1 MLESIRIA
9 NFRGIRECEIRGL
22 ADVNVF
28 LGRNGAG
35 KSTLLEAIYLAS
47 SWVEPV
53 DPVRGL
59 PKTDYV
65 IRRRGGRGDW
75 NTHRGVLW
83 FMKDVEKD
91 IEITLRFKSSAE
103 LSFKI
108 PYEIPSTLLL
118 SMSSPVL
125 LELAS
130 GDALEILKSAG
141 FSGAARL
148 YFTPQLGW
156 LWNPETDQCTGVG
169 TAIREKLLTAL
180 KSELEYL
187 RDVALLDGRIL
198 ASDVEQRVWA
208 RLLDRRLDKLI
219 VELVREEYEPSV
231 ESILYK
237 PVGGSFALA
246 LALRDTT
253 VELDALGDGARMAI
267 LYASPLVLAGN
278 TAVLMEDPETHQHPG
293 GLAALMRFALKI
305 AQRRGLQLFIST
317 HSIELV
323 NILKMACE
331 ELGLKLRVFHME
343 RDFRG
348 VVDVRALDSVDVE
361 TLQKMGLD
369 PRLLHVL

>member
-1 MLESIRIA
+1 VLESIRVA
-9 NFRGIRECEIRGL
+9 NFRGIRECEVRGL

-47 SWVEPV
+47 SCAEPV

-59 PKTDYV
+59 PKADYV

-103 LSFKI
+103 LSLKI
-108 PYEIPSTLLL
+108 PYKTPSA
-118 SMSSPVL
+118 SSPVW

-130 GDALEILKSAG
+130 EDALEISKSAG

-148 YFTPQLGW
+148 YFSPQLDW
-156 LWNPETDQCTGVG
+156 LWNPETDEIRIGADI
-169 TAIREKLLTAL
+169 AIREKLLAAL
-180 KSELEYL
+180 KGELEYL
-187 RDVALLDGRIL
+187 RGVALLDGRIL
-198 ASDVEQRVWA
+198 ASDIEQRVWA

-237 PVGGSFALA
+237 PVGGGFALA

-253 VELDALGDGARMAI
+253 VELDALGDGARMAV

-278 TAVLMEDPETHQHPG
+278 TAVLVEDPEAHQHPG
-293 GLAALMRFALKI
+293 GLTALMRFALKI
-305 AQRRGLQLFIST
+305 AKERRLQLFIST

-323 NILKMACE
+323 NIAKVACE

-343 RDFRG
+343 RGSRG
-348 VVDVRALDSVDVE
+348 VVDVRALDSADLEV
-361 TLQKMGLD
+361 LQKMGLD